1 MVAGAFEGDEP
12 PQWQVFARRLSFA
25 LAALDP
31 KFGETINIGLR
42 SPLGTWITIQVK
54 NDGIH
59 LVLPGRPFATADA
72 AQQASRARLQE
83 VGWEPLDEQHWG
95 HHVPQRFASRHA
107 INGVVTAF
115 RLFEAEDPTRIT
127 YRAYVSGPL
136 RNRPRELPE
145 LMLEPTRPEITDS
158 FQPDA
163 PALGTGA
170 LPRMDQEFVAELLA
184 EPQLEPET
192 RDWV

>member
-25 LAALDP
+25 LAGLDP

-72 AQQASRARLQE
+72 AQQAIRARLQE

-95 HHVPQRFASRHA
+95 HHGPQRFASRHA

-115 RLFEAEDPTRIT
+115 RLFEAEDPTKIT
-127 YRAYVSGPL
+127 
-136 RNRPRELPE
+136 
-145 LMLEPTRPEITDS
+145 
-158 FQPDA
+158 
-163 PALGTGA
+163 
-170 LPRMDQEFVAELLA
+170 
-184 EPQLEPET
+184 
-192 RDWV
+192 